1 MLPSITGVV
10 VGLALLV
17 WGSERFVLG
26 ASAVAR
32 NLGLSPLI
40 IGLTVVGI
48 GTSAPEMFVSATA
61 ALNGNP
67 GVAVGNAVGSNIAN
81 IGLVV
86 GATALV
92 MPLSVRSRTLKRE
105 FVIMFGVLVLGSILI
120 LDHALTR
127 SDGVIL
133 LAGFVV
139 LMGIMF
145 RIAFNARRRD
155 PLRDE
160 FDQEIPR
167 TMRTVTAVF
176 WLVVGLLVLL
186 ASSRLIVWGAINIA
200 RAIGV
205 SDLVIGLTIVA
216 VGTSLPEL
224 AASVM
229 GACKGEPDI
238 AIGNV
243 IGSNM
248 FNLLLVL
255 PLPALIAPGALSSDV
270 VVRDYPIMIGLSV
283 LLFLTAYGFKGP
295 GRIVRWEGVLLLL
308 MFFSYQALLYR
319 DAL

>member
-26 ASAVAR
+26 ASAIAR
-32 NLGLSPLI
+32 NSGLSPLI

-48 GTSAPEMFVSATA
+48 GTSTPEIFVSATA

-67 GVAVGNAVGSNIAN
+67 AVAVGNAVGSNIAN

-92 MPLSVRSRTLKRE
+92 MPLSVHSHTLKRE
-105 FVIMFGVLVLGSILI
+105 FVIMFVVLLLGGILI
-120 LDHALTR
+120 FDHALTR
-127 SDGVIL
+127 SDGFIL

-145 RIAFNARRRD
+145 RIALSARRRD
-155 PLRDE
+155 PLRDG
-160 FDQEIPR
+160 FDQEIPQ

-205 SDLVIGLTIVA
+205 SDLIIGLTIVA

-255 PLPALIAPGALSSDV
+255 PLPGLIAPGALSSDV